1 MRRITMKKFL
11 KIIPAIIIAAIAVFS
26 AFSANGA
33 NSPVNSLPIITTRAC
48 ETGITKIE
56 YPDGF
61 DAECKT
67 YYNGDTVFSNDLE
80 HLTVTFSD
88 GTVKEFASKKLNE
101 GLYVTEVSCPGYD
114 VTVNVF
120 TGLIRLN
127 GEKDKKFRTLIFDD
141 SFGEIEPEDA
151 GTTGFENFVYYLRM
165 LINKTVVRYDD
176 DFFWNA
182 LHKLA
187 GAADETETYGSF
199 LMS

>member
-1 MRRITMKKFL
+1 MKKIL
-11 KIIPAIIIAAIAVFS
+11 KTIPALIIAAIAVFS
-26 AFSANGA
+26 AFSANGL
-33 NSPVNSLPIITTRAC
+33 NSPVSSLPVITSRAC
-48 ETGITKIE
+48 ETGITEIE

-61 DAECKT
+61 EAECRT

-80 HLTVTFSD
+80 SLTVTFSD

-151 GTTGFENFVYYLRM
+151 GTTGFENFIYYLRM
-165 LINKTVVRYDD
+165 LINKTAIRYDD
-176 DFFWNA
+176 DFFWNVF
-182 LHKLA
+182 HKLS
-187 GAADETETYGSF
+187 GAVDETETYGSF